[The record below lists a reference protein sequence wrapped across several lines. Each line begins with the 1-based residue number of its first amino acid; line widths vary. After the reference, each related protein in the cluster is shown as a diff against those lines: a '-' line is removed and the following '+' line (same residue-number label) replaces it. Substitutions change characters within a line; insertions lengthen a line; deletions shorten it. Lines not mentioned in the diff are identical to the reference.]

1 MDQAGLRAHEQR
13 IAWLRAFPLL
23 ARQWLKAQ
31 LLLIYRCGGS
41 AGIVIVLHLKTTLT
55 GFPVSLCRRTSQST

>member
-13 IAWLRAFPLL
+13 IAWLHAFPHLS
-23 ARQWLKAQ
+23 RQWLNVQ

-41 AGIVIVLHLKTTLT
+41 AGIVIVLRLKTTLT
-55 GFPVSLCRRTSQST
+55 GFPVSLCRHTSQST